1 MPDVPS
7 RLPPLYA
14 LRAFEAAARHGSFTR
29 AAQELSLTQSAVSR
43 HVRTLEE
50 TFGCR
55 LFERAGRQLALT
67 EPGKLL
73 LPGLSEGFEALARA
87 CGNLAVAEGTLRLK
101 APTTLSLRW
110 LLARLARFRQLSP
123 QLDIQLTSVWMASD
137 RVDFVHEPFDCAVLL
152 GDGRFPADWEVVPL
166 FEEWLVPVCSPAAA
180 REGVWDPARLQ
191 REELLHPT
199 FDRRDWRRW
208 LQAMGLT
215 QAVPLTGGQVFDT
228 LELGMAAAARGYGV
242 SIGDLVMLA
251 EDVAAGLIALP
262 WPEAVASG
270 DAYYLVWPRNRRGQG
285 RLRQLADFL
294 QREVAS
300 QSLPE
305 VIRHK

>member
-1 MPDVPS
+1 MPEHPS

-123 QLDIQLTSVWMASD
+123 QLD
-137 RVDFVHEPFDCAVLL
+137 
-152 GDGRFPADWEVVPL
+152 G
-166 FEEWLVPVCSPAAA
+166 
-180 REGVWDPARLQ
+180 Q
-191 REELLHPT
+191 RP
-199 FDRRDWRRW
+199 
-208 LQAMGLT
+208 
-215 QAVPLTGGQVFDT
+215 
-228 LELGMAAAARGYGV
+228 
-242 SIGDLVMLA
+242 
-251 EDVAAGLIALP
+251 
-262 WPEAVASG
+262 
-270 DAYYLVWPRNRRGQG
+270 G
-285 RLRQLADFL
+285 RLR
-294 QREVAS
+294 
-300 QSLPE
+300 P
-305 VIRHK
+305 